1 MFLLM
6 EKLLNLVA
14 LNYLIT
20 RKRWVRILFM
30 IKVSDIKKDFPIFER
45 QINGNKLTYL
55 DSGAT
60 SQKPNQVIDVMS
72 DVYKNNNANV
82 HRGTYVLSSE
92 TTGKYE
98 DVRTKFQK
106 FINAYDSDEIIFTK
120 GCTEGFNLLSNSICK
135 NLNQGDEIIL
145 SEIEHHANIIPWQ
158 MAAEKY
164 NLNIKFINVDESF
177 NLDIDHLKS
186 LLSSKTKIVSIVGES
201 NISGMLPDIKEIV
214 TIVKSK
220 SDALFILD
228 GAQLVPHRSVDVQ
241 DLGIDFLCV
250 SGHKM
255 LGPTGIGVVWGRKEL
270 WDSMDPV
277 YGGGDMIEEVYYD
290 KATWAPVPHK
300 FEAGTPPF
308 VEAIGLGA
316 AVDYLTNISMNEVQ
330 QHSDSLREYAKNK
343 LENIDGLNIIHSLS
357 KNAGCTFAMS
367 IEGAHATDVSLML
380 DTYGVA
386 VRAGHHCVQP
396 FHRKLN
402 LDATFRAT
410 GYIYNDEEDFDI
422 LANAIED
429 SMKMLK

>member
-1 MFLLM
+1 
-6 EKLLNLVA
+6 
-14 LNYLIT
+14 
-20 RKRWVRILFM
+20 M
-30 IKVSDIKKDFPIFER
+30 IKVTDIKKDFPIFER

-60 SQKPNQVIDVMS
+60 SQKPNQVIDEMS
-72 DVYKNNNANV
+72 DVYKNTNANV

-92 TTGKYE
+92 TTSKYE
-98 DVRTKFQK
+98 NVRSKFQK

-120 GCTEGFNLLSNSICK
+120 GCTEGFNLLSNSLCK
-135 NLNQGDEIIL
+135 DFSEGDEIIL

-164 NLNIKFINVDESF
+164 KLKIKYIKVDENY
-177 NLDIDHLKS
+177 NLDMNHLEE

-201 NISGMLPDIKEIV
+201 NMSGMLPNIKEIV
-214 TIVKSK
+214 SSVKLK
-220 SDALFILD
+220 SDAIFILD
-228 GAQLVPHRSVDVQ
+228 GAQLVPHRVVDVQ

-277 YGGGDMIEEVYYD
+277 YGGGDMIEEVHYD
-290 KATWAPVPHK
+290 KATWAQVPHK

-316 AVDYLTNISMNEVQ
+316 AVDYLQNISMTEVQ
-330 QHSDSLREYAKNK
+330 QHSDNLREYAKNK
-343 LENIDGLNIIHSLS
+343 LENIDGLNIVHSLS
-357 KNAGCTFAMS
+357 KNAGCTFSMS
-367 IEGAHATDVSLML
+367 VDGAHATDISLML

-410 GYIYNDEEDFDI
+410 GYIYNNEEDFDT

-429 SMKMLK
+429 SLKILK

>member
-1 MFLLM
+1 
-6 EKLLNLVA
+6 
-14 LNYLIT
+14 
-20 RKRWVRILFM
+20 M

-201 NISGMLPDIKEIV
+201 NISGMLPDIKEIA

-316 AVDYLTNISMNEVQ
+316 ALDYLTNISMNEVQ

>member
-1 MFLLM
+1 
-6 EKLLNLVA
+6 
-14 LNYLIT
+14 
-20 RKRWVRILFM
+20 M

-316 AVDYLTNISMNEVQ
+316 AVDYLNNISMNEVQ
-330 QHSDSLREYAKNK
+330 QHSDNLREYAKNK

>member
-1 MFLLM
+1 
-6 EKLLNLVA
+6 
-14 LNYLIT
+14 
-20 RKRWVRILFM
+20 M
-30 IKVSDIKKDFPIFER
+30 IKVTDIKKDFPIFER

-60 SQKPNQVIDVMS
+60 SQKPNQVIDEMS

-92 TTGKYE
+92 TTSKYE
-98 DVRTKFQK
+98 NVRSKFQK

-120 GCTEGFNLLSNSICK
+120 GCTEGFNLLSNSLCK
-135 NLNQGDEIIL
+135 DFSEGEEIIL

-164 NLNIKFINVDESF
+164 KLKIKYIKVDKNY
-177 NLDIDHLKS
+177 NLDMNHLEE

-201 NISGMLPDIKEIV
+201 NMSGMLPNIKEIV
-214 TIVKSK
+214 SSVKLK
-220 SDALFILD
+220 SDAIFILD
-228 GAQLVPHRSVDVQ
+228 GAQLVPHRVVDVQ

-277 YGGGDMIEEVYYD
+277 YGGGDMIEEVHYD
-290 KATWAPVPHK
+290 KATWAQVPHK

-316 AVDYLTNISMNEVQ
+316 AVDYLQNISMTEVQ
-330 QHSDSLREYAKNK
+330 QHSDNLREYAKNK
-343 LENIDGLNIIHSLS
+343 LENIDGLNIVHSLS
-357 KNAGCTFAMS
+357 KNAGCTFSMS
-367 IEGAHATDVSLML
+367 VDGAHATDISLML

-410 GYIYNDEEDFDI
+410 GYIYNNEEDFDT

-429 SMKMLK
+429 SLKILK

>member
-1 MFLLM
+1 
-6 EKLLNLVA
+6 
-14 LNYLIT
+14 
-20 RKRWVRILFM
+20 M
-30 IKVSDIKKDFPIFER
+30 IKVTNIKKDFPIFER

-60 SQKPNQVIDVMS
+60 SQKPNQVIDEMS

-92 TTGKYE
+92 TTSKYE
-98 DVRTKFQK
+98 NVRSKFQK

-120 GCTEGFNLLSNSICK
+120 GCTEGFNLLSNSLCK
-135 NLNQGDEIIL
+135 DFSEGDEIIL

-164 NLNIKFINVDESF
+164 KLKIKYIKVDENY
-177 NLDIDHLKS
+177 NLDMNHLEE

-201 NISGMLPDIKEIV
+201 NMSGMLPNIKEIV
-214 TIVKSK
+214 SSVKLK
-220 SDALFILD
+220 SEAIFILD
-228 GAQLVPHRSVDVQ
+228 GAQLVPHRVVDVQ

-277 YGGGDMIEEVYYD
+277 YGGGDMIEEVHYD
-290 KATWAPVPHK
+290 KATWAQVPHK

-316 AVDYLTNISMNEVQ
+316 AVDYLQNISMTEVQ
-330 QHSDSLREYAKNK
+330 QHSDNLREYAKNK
-343 LENIDGLNIIHSLS
+343 LENIDGLNIVHSLS
-357 KNAGCTFAMS
+357 KNAGCTFSMS
-367 IEGAHATDVSLML
+367 VDGAHATDISLML

-410 GYIYNDEEDFDI
+410 GYIYNNEEDFDT

-429 SMKMLK
+429 SLKILK